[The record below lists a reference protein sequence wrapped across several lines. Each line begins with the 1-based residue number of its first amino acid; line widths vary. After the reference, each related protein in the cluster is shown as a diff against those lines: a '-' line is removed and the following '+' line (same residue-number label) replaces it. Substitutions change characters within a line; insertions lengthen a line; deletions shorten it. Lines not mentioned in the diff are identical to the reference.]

1 VKVHQLLVIQAC
13 EENPVSGTP
22 FMLTLSANSSRAAQ
36 TYLIMGIKIHL
47 VPPLVDVC
55 P

>member
-1 VKVHQLLVIQAC
+1 MKVHKLLVIQPC
-13 EENPVSGTP
+13 EENPVSCTP
-22 FMLTLSANSSRAAQ
+22 FVLTLSANSRKAAR